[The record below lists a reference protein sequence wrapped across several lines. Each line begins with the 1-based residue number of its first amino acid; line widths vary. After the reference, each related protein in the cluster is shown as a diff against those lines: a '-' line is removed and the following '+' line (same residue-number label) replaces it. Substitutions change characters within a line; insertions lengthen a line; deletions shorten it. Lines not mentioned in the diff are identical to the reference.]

1 MKRHVGVVPTLFFLV
16 LAGTAAAQFTSR
28 PLRPCKV
35 RINVTDEFQH
45 PIRDLTVELQDSVGL
60 ASAGTSKMTD
70 SDGRAEFNSYAG
82 RGQRVRITGSEINPY
97 EGEFEIAPNET
108 IHTENIRIKL
118 KAPIGADN
126 PAPAGPPVPSVRL
139 KIPPQ
144 AQKSY
149 DHANKAAEKNE
160 WKTAADGYRAAI
172 QQYPDFDQAYNGLGI
187 ALSNEGD
194 NAGAKQAF
202 EKAIAIT
209 PEYAMADRN
218 LARIVLSEHDWK
230 RADELLRKSLQT
242 EPVNAWALT
251 NAAYAELELH
261 DFASAAVNAQKV
273 HTLPHTGF
281 ENAHYIAALAL
292 EQLNKPDE
300 ARAEYELYLKEAPTG
315 LNATRAHEALAR
327 LSKP

>member
-1 MKRHVGVVPTLFFLV
+1 MKPHLGIFSSLLLLV
-16 LAGTAAAQFTSR
+16 LCAPALAQLTSR

-35 RINVTDEFQH
+35 RITVTDEFQH
-45 PIRDLTVELQDSVGL
+45 PIRDLTVELQDAVGL

-70 SDGRAEFNSYAG
+70 SDGRVEFNSFAG
-82 RGQRVRITGSEINPY
+82 RGQRLRITGSEINPY

-108 IHTENIRIKL
+108 IHTENIRLKL
-118 KAPIGADN
+118 KNPVGADN
-126 PAPAGPPVPSVRL
+126 PAPGPPVPSVRL

-149 DHANKAAEKNE
+149 ERATKAAEKND
-160 WKTAADGYRAAI
+160 WKTAAEDYRAAI

-187 ALSNEGD
+187 ALSSEGD

-209 PEYAMADRN
+209 PEYAMAGRN
-218 LARIVLSEHDWK
+218 LARILLSEHDWK
-230 RADELLRKSLQT
+230 RADELLRKSLQI
-242 EPVNAWALT
+242 EPVNPWALT

-261 DFASAAVNAQKV
+261 DFATAALNAQKV
-273 HTLPHTGF
+273 HTIPHTGF

-292 EQLNKPDE
+292 EELGKPSE

-315 LNATRAHEALAR
+315 LNAQRALDALAR